1 LKLKIK
7 HQNLETP
14 ADYQVLNARADFV
27 LNSIL
32 GVPVVAGIGANR
44 KAPVVF
50 AARTGMLA

>member
-7 HQNLETP
+7 HQNLETH

-32 GVPVVAGIGANR
+32 GVPVVSGIGANR